1 MLKLT
6 RTGAL
11 VVATALAPC
20 PAFAHHPGGTG
31 NSSGAGPA
39 ITIPA
44 TTLEAGHVA
53 AFVAYESI
61 RLGGLGDQDLIAA
74 AGRHEHAHSIGTI
87 ESTSFGA
94 AFGVTD
100 DLTVSLRLPYVRRT
114 DIREGHTRT
123 CPAARR
129 STASPGGA
137 ARPASATRPC

>member
-11 VVATALAPC
+11 AVATALALC

-44 TTLEAGHVA
+44 TTLEGAHIA

-74 AGRHEHAHSIGTI
+74 AGRHEHAHSIGT
-87 ESTSFGA
+87 SRAPRSA
-94 AFGVTD
+94 
-100 DLTVSLRLPYVRRT
+100 RLS
-114 DIREGHTRT
+114 G
-123 CPAARR
+123 
-129 STASPGGA
+129 SP
-137 ARPASATRPC
+137 TI